1 MWRREIL
8 RAKVLV
14 KNRIDD
20 INNLSLPFAG
30 NSNQKK
36 CFKKFLSMSVLRQR
50 TSTDFATNA
59 RGQKEYFWNECILK
73 LFNEVE
79 CKMIY
84 GNHDGYRGD
93 SILNPLDPSS
103 KPHEKVVPWICE
115 DGIWAEHGHRWDFFN
130 RDGMAFGAAVTNLV
144 YYYNEGILS
153 LDKLKESWPL
163 EIRQFHEEF
172 LPGYVQWSMIIN
184 GCITDV
190 VDKLKR
196 DKKIGNF
203 AVQIVGH
210 THSPDLLKI
219 KIKKGRSN

>member
-1 MWRREIL
+1 MKLRKIG
-8 RAKVLV
+8 RAKTLV
-14 KNRIDD
+14 KNRMDN
-20 INNLSLPFAG
+20 INSFSLPFEG
-30 NSNQKK
+30 NINQKE
-36 CFKKFLSMSVLRQR
+36 CFKKFLSRFVLGQR
-50 TSTDFATNA
+50 WSTDFVTNA

-73 LFNEVE
+73 LFNEVK

-93 SILNPLDPSS
+93 SKLNQLLELN
-103 KPHEKVVPWICE
+103 EKAVPWICE
-115 DGIWAEHGHRWDFFN
+115 DGIWAEHGHRWDVFN
-130 RDGMAFGAAVTNLV
+130 RDGMAFGAVVTNLV
-144 YYYNEGILS
+144 YYYNEGILF
-153 LDKLKESWPL
+153 LDRIKENWP
-163 EIRQFHEEF
+163 INKRQFHEEF

-219 KIKKGRSN
+219 KIKKERSN